1 MGKSTI
7 SMAMFNSKL
16 FVYIINHCW
25 LVVSTPLKNMKA
37 SWDDYSQY
45 MENHNPNVPNHQPDG
60 LLTMTPDL
68 LHRWLT
74 SAGSVWRR
82 RFWPCRRKLL
92 HGARPRAF
100 CPSHVP
106 LQI

>member
-1 MGKSTI
+1 
-7 SMAMFNSKL
+7 
-16 FVYIINHCW
+16 
-25 LVVSTPLKNMKA
+25 MKA

-82 RFWPCRRKLL
+82 RFWPERGLGRSV
-92 HGARPRAF
+92 RPMSRSKF
-100 CPSHVP
+100 ESKKQRVGHIKIMP
-106 LQI
+106 